1 MESLASL
8 RSIYTTHGSFKLQKR
23 WAKLLYQILSFC
35 QDKGRMGAPGVVLH
49 SCAYNQSS
57 ALPKD
62 KKKYILLNK
71 SSLEQQ
77 KDFRKG
83 ERNTLAW
90 GVGFDR
96 KRGISTDSSI
106 WQGPKLC
113 AETSLGSLPTQ
124 TTCRIQGWSAWWPG
138 SERVSSEET
147 ERSPSTKVQPVRL
160 SEKRPLFPGLAVGK
174 PQTMVMRR
182 QVKVHGSEKK
192 ESSFDLFLA
201 GNQN

>member
-1 MESLASL
+1 M
-8 RSIYTTHGSFKLQKR
+8 G
-23 WAKLLYQILSFC
+23 QIALSDFEYLPR
-35 QDKGRMGAPGVVLH
+35 QREDGGAPGVVLH

-96 KRGISTDSSI
+96 KCGISTDSSI

-182 QVKVHGSEKK
+182 QVKVHGSER
-192 ESSFDLFLA
+192 ERVLI
-201 GNQN
+201 